1 MTHLQLDGISLGSFI
16 SIRFK
21 LCMETWK
28 LYVSWR
34 SRAIFRQLMLN
45 GLLLQLD
52 VLIDDSGKYVLPDF
66 GLSHAK
72 ADAIS
77 HTVQDGGFIVGCHN
91 WMTPDRLRFIE
102 EAFWRLSIW
111 NYPARGQCWLGGV
124 PRFNID
130 WAIPKYICK
139 WDVIR
144 WNHFWQIGR
153 VSRQARC

>member
-1 MTHLQLDGISLGSFI
+1 
-16 SIRFK
+16 
-21 LCMETWK
+21 
-28 LYVSWR
+28 
-34 SRAIFRQLMLN
+34 MLN

-102 EAFWRLSIW
+102 EAF
-111 NYPARGQCWLGGV
+111 
-124 PRFNID
+124 
-130 WAIPKYICK
+130 
-139 WDVIR
+139 
-144 WNHFWQIGR
+144 
-153 VSRQARC
+153 